1 MDELDELYGEIS
13 DRVSPLLEREE
24 PLAIAAILVTL
35 GLGLYKTLL
44 NQEDYTRMTDA
55 IYSLRDN
62 VKSFNSTK
70 ERTLN

>member
-1 MDELDELYGEIS
+1 MDQLDELYGEIS

-55 IYSLRDN
+55 IYNLRDS
-62 VKSFNSTK
+62 VKSFNPTQ